1 MGKVIKEIIQWGRRR
16 QQWLVRRIHNLTIRQ
31 RIICAC
37 VAVVLVLAAI
47 IPTVQYLLESYRH
60 TLDDA
65 TLKLVGKS
73 NPNLA
78 SKLTYDQQNAQ
89 WQFNKAAITDTSSK
103 STDPAKNIPAALK
116 AQLGGGGKDDDS
128 MYAINFP
135 TDPKK
140 GVTFYDSQTGL
151 SFTMTPQFKIHGG
164 KATKDNRIV
173 YPMAGG
179 GQLIYT
185 PKNNGMKEDIV
196 LPKFIG
202 KELAFSYKLD
212 LPDTLSARVQADG
225 SIGVF
230 SIDPSLLGN
239 VSTSNDTD
247 AEKLKSARESAEK
260 NHLLFA
266 IPAPVIVQTGD
277 KEVKATA
284 RFGLADGVLTV
295 TARDMDTVQ
304 YPVSVD
310 PSVVVT
316 SSSDFQLGGNND
328 DNINFDTDQISRT
341 QSSGGSI
348 GNWSATTSLPTGTRE
363 GATVAYNNYI
373 YIVGGKDASGSSSSA
388 NRVYYA
394 AINTDGTVG
403 AWSPTSSIPNYPYEH
418 SLVAYNGY
426 LYSYGGW
433 GTTGLQSSVY
443 YAAINSNGTLGTWSL
458 TSSMNQGRKMFAA
471 AAYNGILYAFGG
483 DISTTSAGETGS
495 NTTSVEYAFI
505 KADGSLGAWTTTT
518 SMPIGSACGQGTIY
532 NGKIYY
538 SDSACTVGTI
548 YAQINSDGSVGNWSS
563 LGAINPQCDDCRM
576 VAYGGYLYTIAGWA
590 QMANDGGVH
599 YSAIWANGT
608 IDTFRSTNSVGI
620 GEPANRLYRE
630 MSAVAYKGRLYALGG
645 TYGGDSTS
653 VRYVTINQA
662 GATTPFTT
670 SSNTFTNTR
679 RGSQTVVYNNYIYVM
694 GGDNGGTP
702 VNTVS
707 FAPINADGTIGAFT
721 NTTGFTT
728 VRTYFAA
735 VAYNGYLYV
744 IGGCSSAYSSCTTA
758 SNNLNTIYRALINSD
773 GTVGTWINTNTQV
786 LPTARYGITAVVFNN
801 YLYVMGGLNGS
812 TFSNVIYYNAID
824 PDYNN
829 TNDGRLPNAWSTS
842 SRTLPASM
850 AYMQA
855 TVYGGRL
862 YVAGGCSAGAL
873 TCTTTRNTVHYAGI
887 DANGELSAA
896 LASTSAFT
904 TARGDFGLT
913 SVNGRLYITGG
924 RTNTTYYSDLQSAAV
939 NSDGTLGSWG
949 GHSGSTLAT
958 TRYGIGI
965 VAAKSTIY
973 VTGGYN
979 GSTYYNNVQY
989 AAVNNNGTG
998 NIGTWTEDT
1007 VGTIGTART
1016 ENQTVAYNGYLYVL
1030 GGRNSGGTGLNS
1042 VEYAPLNNDGSVGT
1056 WQTTSSFTNARVTF
1070 AAAAQND
1077 YMYILGGRNPSSS
1090 TYYKDIQY
1098 AKINTDGSLG
1108 TWASAGTDVYNGGQG
1123 VCMVVH
1129 NGYIYSLGG
1138 WDGSIHHVSVRYAL
1152 QNSNGTIGTWQT
1164 APDFTR
1170 ARSNIQCMAYGGYIY
1185 VSGGEGN
1192 LGNNDVQYATLNA
1205 NGSIGSWQYT
1215 NGYNSGRANHGM
1227 VAYNGY
1233 MYVIGGVKSTSL
1245 NTSLG
1250 DAQYAPINPN
1260 GTLGVWQH
1268 TTSPGTYYYADIVAY
1283 NGYIYLPAQDNGT
1296 YLATTRSAP
1305 LSTIAR
1311 IGHYSKVVD
1320 IGEINKFTGITY
1332 GGTLPGG
1339 TLQINYR
1346 TAGTDGVF
1354 GSSYNVGRPPSP
1366 EGPCIGT
1373 YGTGRYIWI
1382 SLTLDDTSGITSN
1395 ITDITAIYESIHPA
1409 TNIRLHGGKTLQSG
1423 TLSALDTCGIYS

>member
-1 MGKVIKEIIQWGRRR
+1 M
-16 QQWLVRRIHNLTIRQ
+16 
-31 RIICAC
+31 
-37 VAVVLVLAAI
+37 
-47 IPTVQYLLESYRH
+47 
-60 TLDDA
+60 
-65 TLKLVGKS
+65 
-73 NPNLA
+73 
-78 SKLTYDQQNAQ
+78 
-89 WQFNKAAITDTSSK
+89 
-103 STDPAKNIPAALK
+103 
-116 AQLGGGGKDDDS
+116 
-128 MYAINFP
+128 
-135 TDPKK
+135 
-140 GVTFYDSQTGL
+140 TFYDSQTGL

-277 KEVKATA
+277 KEIKATA

-316 SSSDFQLGGNND
+316 SSSDFQQGGNNE
-328 DNINFDTDQISRT
+328 DNIDFSTADQISREKVM
-341 QSSGGSI
+341 GGSLGTWAATGGDYNTAVSGVGVSVNNGYI
-348 GNWSATTSLPTGTRE
+348 YLVGGSNGATQVDSATYAPINSDGTIGAWVSANSLSIPRTYHGFTIYNGYAYALGGSTSGWSVENSTEYAPINSDGSLGSWTTTSSLPAVR
-363 GATVAYNNYI
+363 V
-373 YIVGGKDASGSSSSA
+373 SGSA
-388 NRVYYA
+388 
-394 AINTDGTVG
+394 
-403 AWSPTSSIPNYPYEH
+403 
-418 SLVAYNGY
+418 VAYNGY
-426 LYSYGGW
+426 MYLLGGQDNSSVSNTVMYAPIKANGSLGSWSTTTSFTTNRENTNAFAYNGRVYIMGGYNGSSTYYSDVQYAMINADGTIGSWSTTTSFTTARSGAFGGVYGGYAYIAG
-433 GTTGLQSSVY
+433 GTAAAHSTGTALSDTQ
-443 YAAINSNGTLGTWSL
+443 YAQINANGTLGTWR
-458 TSSMNQGRKMFAA
+458 TSSTLSSKRFS
-471 AAYNGILYAFGG
+471 GG
-483 DISTTSAGETGS
+483 
-495 NTTSVEYAFI
+495 
-505 KADGSLGAWTTTT
+505 
-518 SMPIGSACGQGTIY
+518 GT
-532 NGKIYY
+532 
-538 SDSACTVGTI
+538 
-548 YAQINSDGSVGNWSS
+548 
-563 LGAINPQCDDCRM
+563 
-576 VAYGGYLYTIAGWA
+576 
-590 QMANDGGVH
+590 
-599 YSAIWANGT
+599 
-608 IDTFRSTNSVGI
+608 F
-620 GEPANRLYRE
+620 
-630 MSAVAYKGRLYALGG
+630 YKGRFYAVGG
-645 TYGGDSTS
+645 TDAGSGS
-653 VRYVTINQA
+653 RTIQYATIDAA
-662 GATTPFTT
+662 GVSTPFTT
-670 SSNTFTNTR
+670 SGNTFTNTR

-949 GHSGSTLAT
+949 DHSGSTLAT

-1007 VGTIGTART
+1007 VGTIGTARN
-1016 ENQTVAYNGYLYVL
+1016 ENQAVAYNGYLYVL

-1138 WDGSIHHVSVRYAL
+1138 WDGSIDHVSVRYAL

-1409 TNIRLHGGKTLQSG
+1409 TDIRLHGGKTLQSG